1 MEEIEAPVV
10 AQEEAPHQVAVRLAL
25 DAAREARKQAA
36 AATDRL
42 LTALP
47 PNLEAAIR
55 QRAAQAQPFVPHALC
70 SLVGFLLG
78 RWLGGRRRRR
88 GAPARG
94 AAQARRGSE
103 PLEKQLLRSESS
115 AEAAAVEV
123 RALHAEMQR
132 LEGALARSRAAP
144 AGGGDDMRVRLEEAA
159 AAYDT
164 LSRVL
169 EAERTSAALSL
180 EHAEL
185 EKELLRQQLG
195 ECRSNVNTLLSA
207 LEEASTSEMAGMQ
220 SLMRTPITAAHRPA
234 PPPPPA
240 APRPPAPTPAAGPEA
255 LGQQAAAH
263 FTKLFSF

>member
-1 MEEIEAPVV
+1 MEVLEASSAVPEP
-10 AQEEAPHQVAVRLAL
+10 AHQVALRLAL
-25 DAAREARKQAA
+25 DAARDARRRAA
-36 AATDRL
+36 AATERV
-42 LTALP
+42 LTSLP
-47 PNLEAAIR
+47 PNVEAAIR
-55 QRAAQAQPFVPHALC
+55 QKAAQAEPFLPHALC
-70 SLVGFLLG
+70 ALAGFLVG
-78 RWLGGRRRRR
+78 RWIGGRRRRR
-88 GAPARG
+88 SDRPARG

-103 PLEKQLLRSESS
+103 PLDKQMARSEHS
-115 AEAAAVEV
+115 AVAAAHEV

-132 LEGALARSRAAP
+132 LEGALARSRTAP
-144 AGGGDDMRVRLEEAA
+144 AGGDDMRVRLEEAA

-207 LEEASTSEMAGMQ
+207 LEEASSNEMSSMQ
-220 SLMRTPITAAHRPA
+220 SLMRTPITASRRPA
-234 PPPPPA
+234 TPPAAA
-240 APRPPAPTPAAGPEA
+240 APRPPPAAAPATGPEA
-255 LGQQAAAH
+255 LGQQ

>member
-1 MEEIEAPVV
+1 MEDTDATSAV
-10 AQEEAPHQVAVRLAL
+10 AQEPAHKVALRVAL
-25 DAAREARKQAA
+25 DAAWEARKQAA
-36 AATDRL
+36 AVTERV
-42 LTALP
+42 LTSLP
-47 PNLEAAIR
+47 PNVEAAIR
-55 QRAAQAQPFVPHALC
+55 QRAAQAEPFLPHALC
-70 SLVGFLLG
+70 TLVGFLLG
-78 RWLGGRRRRR
+78 RWAGGRRRRR
-88 GAPARG
+88 GGVSGRG
-94 AAQARRGSE
+94 SAQARRGSE
-103 PLEKQLLRSESS
+103 PLDKQLARSEHS
-115 AEAAAVEV
+115 AEVAAYEV

-234 PPPPPA
+234 PPP
-240 APRPPAPTPAAGPEA
+240 APKPPAPTPAAGPEA
-255 LGQQAAAH
+255 LGQH